1 MPCLNEHIPRMIR
14 PLIIFFTT
22 CALVSLSLG
31 NVPSMAQE
39 SGTDEAEQT
48 IPAQPKI
55 KVLPPAYEEQML
67 RLSEILGALHYLR
80 DLCGANEGQLWR
92 EQMQNMLLQ
101 EEPTDERRALLI
113 ARFNRGF
120 RGFQETY
127 RECTDAAI
135 EANNRY
141 IFEGTRL
148 AGEIPGRYGR

>member
-1 MPCLNEHIPRMIR
+1 MAKKRSILFACV
-14 PLIIFFTT
+14 
-22 CALVSLSLG
+22 VSLPLTLSGPLAY
-31 NVPSMAQE
+31 AQ
-39 SGTDEAEQT
+39 STDAEATEQGET
-48 IPAQPKI
+48 SQSKI
-55 KVLPPAYEEQML
+55 KVLPPAYENQML

-92 EQMQNMLLQ
+92 DQMQNMLKQ
-101 EEPTDERRALLI
+101 EEPTAERRALLI